1 MSHRRRGVGVG
12 RKKPAA
18 SSAAQGRSKSP
29 TPASA
34 SAASAI
40 AASLDADAI
49 DHARSVVDQLQRDLK
64 TFAESH
70 KEDISDDPAFR
81 QKFLKMCALLEID
94 PITSNQTFLGRTL
107 GLGDYYYKLALKV
120 QECCV
125 ARRGRDGGVIK
136 VKDVVSILAKKNLKA
151 TPSDISIALSKL
163 SVLGASYR
171 VVSVENE
178 DYIFSVPGVLD
189 EDVPKVV
196 SLAQKTTP
204 PGIGCVTVD
213 MLCRTLSWDEAR
225 GKRVLN
231 KMVGDG
237 MCWVEKI
244 GKEEAYW
251 LWGVWWSD
259 KDKS

>member
-12 RKKPAA
+12 AKKKVSNPRSTSPAPAA
-18 SSAAQGRSKSP
+18 SA
-29 TPASA
+29 T
-34 SAASAI
+34 SAI
-40 AASLDADAI
+40 AASLNADAI
-49 DHARSVVDQLQRDLK
+49 FHARSVVDQLKRDLQS
-64 TFAESH
+64 FSESH
-70 KEDISDDPAFR
+70 KEEISTDPAFR
-81 QKFLKMCALLEID
+81 AKFLQMCALLEID
-94 PITSNQTFLGRTL
+94 PITSNQTFLGRAL

-125 ARRGRDGGVIK
+125 AGRGRDGGVIK
-136 VKDVVSILAKKNLKA
+136 LKDVTALLAKKNLEA

-204 PGIGCVTVD
+204 PGAGCVTLA
-213 MLCRTLSWDEAR
+213 MLCRTLGWDEAR
-225 GKRVLN
+225 GKRVIG
-231 KMVGDG
+231 KMIRDG
-237 MCWVEKI
+237 MCWVDKKGGE
-244 GKEEAYW
+244 GGEEAYW
-251 LWGVWWSD
+251 LWGVWFS
-259 KDKS
+259 SREG

>member
-12 RKKPAA
+12 KRKPAKLGGD
-18 SSAAQGRSKSP
+18 SRDTSP
-29 TPASA
+29 PP
-34 SAASAI
+34 ASAI
-40 AASLDADAI
+40 ADRLNTDAI
-49 DHARSVVDQLQRDLK
+49 EHARSVVEQLKRDLNA
-64 TFAESH
+64 FAESH
-70 KEDISDDPAFR
+70 KDDISDDPAFR
-81 QKFLKMCALLEID
+81 SKFLQMCALLEID

-136 VKDVVSILAKKNLKA
+136 VNDVVAILAKKNVKA

-178 DYIFSVPGVLD
+178 DYVFSVPGVLD

-204 PGIGCVTVD
+204 PGVGCVTVG
-213 MLCRTLSWDEAR
+213 MLCRTLGWDEAR
-225 GKRVLN
+225 AKRVLDR
-231 KMVGDG
+231 MVRDG
-237 MCWVEKI
+237 MCWIERI
-244 GKEEAYW
+244 DGETAYW
-251 LWGVWWSD
+251 LWGVWWSG
-259 KDKS
+259 KDEANK